1 MHKFTNRLIE
11 SASPYLLQHAHN
23 PVDWFEWGSEALE
36 KAKKEDKPILVSIG
50 YSSCHWCH
58 VMERESFENETVATT
73 MNELFVCIKVDREE
87 RPDIDAIYM
96 DAVQALG
103 VNGGWPLNVFLTPDQ
118 KPFFGGTYFS
128 PPMWTQILRNIHT
141 AFRNN
146 RDTIENSAE
155 ELRLH
160 LLRSDVNRFKQPA
173 INLSLREDINAIYKK
188 LQTGFDDVWGGMEK
202 APKFIMP
209 SVWHWLLRYYHL
221 TQDQSALNHI
231 TLTLKK
237 IAMGGIYD
245 QVGGGFARYSVDG
258 YWFVPH
264 FEKMLYDNAQL
275 VELYSEAYAVTR
287 DEEFKTV
294 VYETCEWL
302 KREMTN
308 SQGGFYS
315 ALDAD
320 SEGVEGK
327 FYCWTK
333 NELDTILG
341 SDAQLVH
348 SFYSIS
354 DQGNWEHGMNV
365 LIRNTS
371 TDQFIAEHKLSTGEW
386 SSKLLAV
393 KNKLLKHRESRIRP
407 GLDDKVI
414 TSWNAMMIV
423 GLVRAYEVFGDKQFL
438 EAALRNIHFIES
450 NLTGEGHFKR
460 SWKNKPSTVP
470 AFLDDYAYLI
480 TAYVELY
487 QATFDE
493 SWIEKANALMNFT
506 LSNFFDEHD
515 SYFHYAGKNSE
526 KLVATKKEIFD
537 NVIPASN
544 SVMARNLLHLGSM
557 LDNTAWKD
565 LGTKMI
571 SDLSMIIKGEPNYMS
586 NWAIGLTEFEH
597 GFAEV
602 VIVGKDA
609 ESKRAEFATRFSP
622 FALLMGTT
630 LGSKLP
636 LVADKKPTK
645 NIESPIYICNGNSCK
660 PPVNSVH
667 EAVELLKTN
676 T

>member
-23 PVDWFEWGSEALE
+23 PVDWFEWGVEALD
-36 KAKKEDKPILVSIG
+36 KAKREDKPILVSIG

-58 VMERESFENETVATT
+58 VMERESFEDETIAGT

-103 VNGGWPLNVFLTPDQ
+103 VNGGWPLNVFLTPEQ

-141 AFRNN
+141 AFRQN

-160 LLRSDVNRFKQPA
+160 LLRSDVQRFKQPA
-173 INLSLREDINAIYKK
+173 ANLSVREDINTIYKK
-188 LQTGFDDVWGGMEK
+188 LQAGFDQLWGGMEK

-221 TQDQSALNHI
+221 TNDQSALNQL
-231 TLTLKK
+231 TLTLRK

-294 VYETCEWL
+294 VYETFEWL
-302 KREMTN
+302 KREMSN
-308 SQGGFYS
+308 EQGGFYS

-333 NELDTILG
+333 EELDTILG
-341 SDAQLVH
+341 SDADLIS
-348 SFYSIS
+348 SFYSVS
-354 DQGNWEHGMNV
+354 KQGNWEHGMNI
-365 LIRNTS
+365 LILNTL
-371 TDQFIAEHKLSTGEW
+371 TEQFISEHKLSLKEW
-386 SSKLLAV
+386 ALKLSSI
-393 KNKLLKHRESRIRP
+393 KNKLLTRRESRIRP
-407 GLDDKVI
+407 ALDDKVI
-414 TSWNAMMIV
+414 TAWNAMMVV
-423 GLVRAYEVFGDKQFL
+423 GLVRAYAVFSDKQFL
-438 EAALRNIHFIES
+438 DAAIRNIHFIEA
-450 NLTGEGHFKR
+450 NLTGEGHFLR

-480 TAYVELY
+480 RAYSELY
-487 QATFDE
+487 QSTFE
-493 SWIEKANALMNFT
+493 ETWIEKANALTKFT
-506 LSNFFDEHD
+506 LVNFFDEGD
-515 SYFHYAGKNSE
+515 GYFHYAGRTSE

-557 LDNTAWKD
+557 LDNKEWKD
-565 LGTKMI
+565 LGTRMI
-571 SDLSMIIKGEPNYMS
+571 SDLSGIVKAEPNYTS
-586 NWAIGLTEFEH
+586 NWAIGLTELEQ
-597 GFAEV
+597 GLAEV
-602 VIVGKDA
+602 VMIGKDA
-609 ESKRAEFATRFSP
+609 EAKRREFNTHFSP
-622 FALLMGTT
+622 FSLMLGTIT
-630 LGSKLP
+630 ESQLA
-636 LVADKKPTK
+636 LVADKKSTK
-645 NIESPIYICNGNSCK
+645 TIESPIYICYGNSCK
-660 PPVNSVH
+660 PPVSSVH
-667 EAVELLKTN
+667 EALNMLKPTS
-676 T
+676 